1 MSNNFELGTMENI
14 NNHQEDDE
22 ELLNSFP
29 AGYRFKPRDD
39 ELVLFYLKP
48 KLLNL
53 RLPPNR
59 IRDVELYHYNP
70 QQLIE
75 KYGSYG
81 EEEWYFFTPR
91 DKKYRNGLRPNRAAG
106 DGYWKATGADK
117 ILRSESREIGYR
129 KALVFCKGKPP
140 KGEKTDW
147 MMHEFRLK
155 DPPAKLS
162 QDEMRLDDWILC
174 KIYQKSDKS
183 TKNSALISDNP
194 QGVVSFE
201 YGSDEFGEMDDNLYC
216 DFLMF
221 DHNPSLLLDDNIC
234 DYYDPSLMPMAMV
247 EQGRMDSPDKKTR
260 HDDKHFN

>member
-1 MSNNFELGTMENI
+1 MSNNFELGTTENI
-14 NNHQEDDE
+14 NNNEEDDE
-22 ELLNSFP
+22 QLLNSFP

-70 QQLIE
+70 QQLI
-75 KYGSYG
+75 
-81 EEEWYFFTPR
+81 
-91 DKKYRNGLRPNRAAG
+91 G

-117 ILRSESREIGYR
+117 ILRSESHEIGYR
-129 KALVFCKGKPP
+129 KALVFYKGKPP

-162 QDEMRLDDWILC
+162 QDEMRAFPPNSVNTLSSPRSKETTLRQLRLDDWILC

-201 YGSDEFGEMDDNLYC
+201 YGSDKFGEMDDNLYC
-216 DFLMF
+216 DYLMF
-221 DHNPSLLLDDNIC
+221 DHNPSLLLDDNFC
-234 DYYDPSLMPMAMV
+234 DYYDPSLIPMAMV
-247 EQGRMDSPDKKTR
+247 EQGRMDSPDKKTTS
-260 HDDKHFN
+260 

>member
-1 MSNNFELGTMENI
+1 MSNNFELGTTENI
-14 NNHQEDDE
+14 NNNEEDDE

-70 QQLIE
+70 QQRIE

-91 DKKYRNGLRPNRAAG
+91 EKKYRNGFRPNRTAG

-117 ILRSESREIGYR
+117 ILRSESHEIGYR
-129 KALVFCKGKPP
+129 KALVFYKGKPP

-216 DFLMF
+216 DYLMF
-221 DHNPSLLLDDNIC
+221 DHNPSLLLDDNFC
-234 DYYDPSLMPMAMV
+234 DYYDPSLIPMAMV
-247 EQGRMDSPDKKTR
+247 EQGRMDSPDKKTTS
-260 HDDKHFN
+260 

>member
-14 NNHQEDDE
+14 NNHEEDDE

-59 IRDVELYHYNP
+59 IRDVELYQYNP

-75 KYGSYG
+75 KYESYG

-117 ILRSESREIGYR
+117 ILISESHEIGYR
-129 KALVFCKGKPP
+129 KALVFYKGKPP
-140 KGEKTDW
+140 K
-147 MMHEFRLK
+147 
-155 DPPAKLS
+155 
-162 QDEMRLDDWILC
+162 DDWILC

-183 TKNSALISDNP
+183 SKNSALISDNP

-216 DFLMF
+216 EYLMF
-221 DHNPSLLLDDNIC
+221 DHNPSLLLDGN
-234 DYYDPSLMPMAMV
+234 
-247 EQGRMDSPDKKTR
+247 
-260 HDDKHFN
+260 F